1 MSFALI
7 ISSLSSG
14 GAAIACAAS
23 IVVWNLSGLPFF
35 CSGLGIDPTV
45 LPLSPQR

>member
-23 IVVWNLSGLPFF
+23 IVVWNLSGLLFV
-35 CSGLGIDPTV
+35 CSGLGINPTV
-45 LPLSPQR
+45 PPLSPQR